1 MYFLWSIRKK
11 PYISDDSFT
20 IENIG
25 QLIPSYI
32 YISKHLFG
40 LTIFTYL
47 SSTSLLLLGATKSAI
62 NQQLYC
68 RHVLSKKG
76 PKMGPHEL
84 KIGIK
89 FDLVVFEGVEKYTV
103 MQPY

>member
-1 MYFLWSIRKK
+1 MGFKKHFLCYCSLHFNVPTK
-11 PYISDDSFT
+11 
-20 IENIG
+20 E
-25 QLIPSYI
+25 L

-40 LTIFTYL
+40 LKIFTYL

-84 KIGIK
+84 KLGIK
-89 FDLVVFEGVEKYTV
+89 FDLVVFEGVEKYTL

>member
-1 MYFLWSIRKK
+1 MKM
-11 PYISDDSFT
+11 
-20 IENIG
+20 
-25 QLIPSYI
+25 
-32 YISKHLFG
+32 
-40 LTIFTYL
+40 FTYL
-47 SSTSLLLLGATKSAI
+47 SSKNLLLLGAAKSAI

-68 RHVLSKKG
+68 RHALSKKG

-89 FDLVVFEGVEKYTV
+89 FDLVVFEGVEKYTL